1 MGQAYSGF
9 AQVYDLFMDNVPYEK
24 WCDFLMKKFE
34 KYGYTPNMKVDL
46 SQYDLN
52 ALGVDLSDEN
62 YEKNIEE
69 EHNSVLDL
77 GCGTGTLTRML
88 AKKGFDMI
96 GVDLSEQMLDIAH
109 EKEFEAE
116 EESGIIYLCQDMC
129 ELELF
134 GTIGAVVSVCDCIN
148 YVLSKEKVL
157 QVFKQVNNYL
167 FPGGLFIFD
176 FNTVHKY
183 KDVIGDATIAENR
196 DDASFIWNNYYH
208 EKERINEYELSIFVK
223 EEYEEDDE
231 EDDESE
237 ESEDAGVPYLRF
249 TETHYQ
255 KGYTL
260 EEITEC
266 LKEAGLLL
274 LEAIDGDSFKEA
286 NENSERIFIIAKECM
301 KDKKHE

>member
-24 WCDFLMKKFE
+24 WCTFLMEKFE
-34 KYGYTPNMKVDL
+34 KYGYSPNMILDL
-46 SQYDLN
+46 NQYDLN
-52 ALGVDLSDEN
+52 ALGVDLSDKD
-62 YEKNIEE
+62 YEKNINE

-96 GVDLSEQMLDIAH
+96 GVDISEQMLDIAR
-109 EKEFEAE
+109 EKEFELDE
-116 EESGIIYLCQDMC
+116 DNGIIYLCQDMC

-134 GTIGAVVSVCDCIN
+134 GTIGAVVSICDCVN
-148 YVLSKEKVL
+148 YILEKEKV
-157 QVFKQVNNYL
+157 VEAFKKVNNYL

-183 KDVIGDATIAENR
+183 KDVIGDTTIAENR
-196 DDASFIWNNYYH
+196 NDASFIWNNYYH
-208 EKERINEYELSIFVK
+208 ENERINEYELSIFVR
-223 EEYEEDDE
+223 EEYEEDE
-231 EDDESE
+231 EDEFEDE
-237 ESEDAGVPYLRF
+237 GVPYTRY

-260 EEITEC
+260 EEIKEC
-266 LKEAGLLL
+266 IKEAGLML
-274 LEAIDGDSFKEA
+274 LETIDGDNFKEA
-286 NENSERIFIIAKECM
+286 NENSERIFVIAKECM